1 MVFSSSGRI
10 YYVSESVTSLLGY
23 LPNEL
28 ENTTIYD
35 ITYQEDQSALYNVLL
50 NPANTKDRRNI
61 KKGIFLELNRRDFVQ
76 FTVTKPVCIHLRFLI
91 SINLPFKTRV
101 LKVIYIYI
109 FCARVFFPNSFCIA
123 LGCCFCTLR

>member
-35 ITYQEDQSALYNVLL
+35 ITYQDDQSPLYNVLL
-50 NPANTKDRRNI
+50 NPAITKDQRNI
-61 KKGIFLELNRRDFVQ
+61 KQGI
-76 FTVTKPVCIHLRFLI
+76 
-91 SINLPFKTRV
+91 
-101 LKVIYIYI
+101 
-109 FCARVFFPNSFCIA
+109 VFFFLSKKKIPCITCIQYRNVVTICICRGENI
-123 LGCCFCTLR
+123 LFLSY

>member
-35 ITYQEDQSALYNVLL
+35 ITYQDDQSPLYNVLL
-50 NPANTKDRRNI
+50 NPAITKDQRNI
-61 KKGIFLELNRRDFVQ
+61 KQGI
-76 FTVTKPVCIHLRFLI
+76 
-91 SINLPFKTRV
+91 
-101 LKVIYIYI
+101 
-109 FCARVFFPNSFCIA
+109 VFFFSLEEKNTVYNMYSISK
-123 LGCCFCTLR
+123 CCHHLYLQRRKYPFPVILKGVARMFRKIQCTSSCSLSDIFVRNR

>member
-10 YYVSESVTSLLGY
+10 YYVSESVTSLLRY

-35 ITYQEDQSALYNVLL
+35 ITYQEDQSALYNVLV

-61 KKGIFLELNRRDFVQ
+61 KKGSSFIQNDYKFTATYSSLAKIVFAEDQISFSCHIKRGGLNAQENPVYELVQ
-76 FTVTKPVCIHLRFLI
+76 FVGYFRK
-91 SINLPFKTRV
+91 
-101 LKVIYIYI
+101 
-109 FCARVFFPNSFCIA
+109 
-123 LGCCFCTLR
+123 